1 MTRRIRY
8 GRSTTPL
15 LCASLLA
22 LTLLTGCGE
31 DGNSGDGRDS
41 SKGGAS
47 KSSAGK
53 GGSEKHKDGD
63 KHSGKD
69 KDKDKGKDKDKDKQ
83 SPPGLPKAADG
94 TDTGACDD
102 GTCEVE
108 MSKGDELRPKSSYG
122 VDRFTVESIKG
133 HVITWTALFSG
144 GQVSMRAEGAEE
156 SSTSCTNGSC
166 TGRIGKSKGR
176 LEMNQLVLEFTAIGE
191 DRAVAKVKPK

>member
-47 KSSAGK
+47 KSSASK
-53 GGSEKHKDGD
+53 GSSEKHKDGG

-69 KDKDKGKDKDKDKQ
+69 KSKDKKA
-83 SPPGLPKAADG
+83 PPGLPKAADG

-108 MSKGDELRPKSSYG
+108 MSKGGELRPKSSYG